1 MYNIN
6 TAALPLPSRE
16 RGFRLVACKQQRLL
30 QCGFNTWQR
39 DGWGK
44 GKAPLEQSC
53 HIASGEF
60 PQMDM
65 WNKPITV
72 FEKCNLPCK
81 MQQQQ
86 KQQQKQAKAFVWN
99 ATSTTSGHV

>member
-86 KQQQKQAKAFVWN
+86 KQAKAFVWN

>member
-1 MYNIN
+1 M
-6 TAALPLPSRE
+6 
-16 RGFRLVACKQQRLL
+16 LVACKQQRLL

-72 FEKCNLPCK
+72 FEKCNLSCK

-99 ATSTTSGHV
+99 ATSITSGHV